1 MKTIILALLSIFI
14 VSCNSDYDKLLEKDN
29 AQYRNI
35 YIGQSFKEAY
45 KSYDLAYKDLNKIGN
60 IQTDT
65 MLIENSFQQRY
76 SFYTYSKKQDWFR
89 SVYFEI
95 KGDTVSSIQ
104 QINKDGRIFVQNL
117 SLIPDEIYIPKI
129 DY

>member
-1 MKTIILALLSIFI
+1 MKIYILLLTLIL
-14 VSCNSDYDKLLEKDN
+14 VSCNSDHGKSLEKNN

-45 KSYDLAYKDLNKIGN
+45 KSYDLAYKDLNKIEN

-104 QINKDGRIFVQNL
+104 QIDKDGRIFVQNL
-117 SLIPDEIYIPKI
+117 SLIPDGIYIPKM